1 MKKQLKHFTGLVIL
15 IVFLIYVPNIT
26 RAQSE
31 KIHTIKAK
39 NPTALREFFRYTP
52 DRIPFI
58 SAHRGGARPGFP
70 ENCIATFEN
79 TLRHIPAIIEVDP
92 RLTKDSVVVL
102 MHDVTVDRTT
112 NGTGRVAD
120 YTWAEL
126 KKLKL
131 RDTDGNVTEYGIP
144 TLDEALEWAKGKTIL
159 ILDKKTVPVE
169 MTASIITERKAEN
182 YAMVIA
188 YNYAEA
194 KKYHEINKDIM
205 MEVFMANKE
214 RVAEF
219 EKSGVPWKNIVA
231 FIAQQ
236 RPDDKEIYE
245 IINGKGA
252 MCIVGSHRFY
262 DKEYLSGRN
271 RGIYEE
277 IINEG
282 ADIIE
287 ADWAIEAGKAIQ
299 HLAPRKSSKSKFFG
313 TLKLTQSVIQ

>member
-1 MKKQLKHFTGLVIL
+1 MNKLYYKISAVLLALLL
-15 IVFLIYVPNIT
+15 IQVTEIAC
-26 RAQSE
+26 AQSE
-31 KIHTIKAK
+31 KIYTIKAK
-39 NPTALREFFRYTP
+39 NPAALREFFRYTP

-92 RLTKDSVVVL
+92 RLTKDSVVIL
-102 MHDVTVDRTT
+102 MHDVTIDRTT

-120 YTWAEL
+120 YTWDEL

-169 MTASIITERKAEN
+169 MTARIITERKAES

-188 YNYAEA
+188 YSYAEA
-194 KKYHEINKDIM
+194 KKYHEINKNIM
-205 MEVFMANKE
+205 MEVFMANKG
-214 RVAEF
+214 RVKEF
-219 EKSGVPWKNIVA
+219 ENSGVPWENIVA

-236 RPDDKEIYE
+236 RPEDKEIYG

-271 RGIYEE
+271 KGIYEE
-277 IINEG
+277 IIKEG

-287 ADWAIEAGKAIQ
+287 ADWAIEAGNAIR
-299 HLAPRKSSKSKFFG
+299 HLVPKKSSKSKFFG
-313 TLKLTQSVIQ
+313 TANLKQSVIQ

>member
-1 MKKQLKHFTGLVIL
+1 MNKVYYKISAGLLALLL
-15 IVFLIYVPNIT
+15 IQVTEIAC
-26 RAQSE
+26 AQSGN
-31 KIHTIKAK
+31 IHTIRAK
-39 NPTALREFFRYTP
+39 NPAALKEFFRYTP

-92 RLTKDSVVVL
+92 RLTKDSVVIL
-102 MHDVTVDRTT
+102 MHDATIDRTT

-120 YTWAEL
+120 YTWDEL

-131 RDTDGNVTEYGIP
+131 RDIDGNVTAYGIP
-144 TLDEALEWAKGKTIL
+144 TLDEALAWAKGKTIL

-169 MTASIITERKAEN
+169 MTARIITERKAES

-188 YNYAEA
+188 YSYAEA
-194 KKYHEINKDIM
+194 KKYHEINRNIV
-205 MEVFMANKE
+205 MEVFMANKD
-214 RVAEF
+214 RVKEF
-219 EKSGVPWKNIVA
+219 ENSGVPWENIVA
-231 FIAQQ
+231 FIGQQ
-236 RPDDKEIYE
+236 RPEDKEIYGT
-245 IINGKGA
+245 INGKGA

-271 RGIYEE
+271 KAIYDE

-282 ADIIE
+282 TDIIE
-287 ADWAIEAGKAIQ
+287 ADWAIEAGNAIR
-299 HLAPRKSSKSKFFG
+299 HLAPKKSSKSKFFG
-313 TLKLTQSVIQ
+313 TAKLTQSVIQ